1 MLLLNNADVAGV
13 LTMEVT
19 MRALEDAYRELN
31 DRRAVCRPRID
42 IQIPTQ
48 DPRKFF
54 NGEPWKAV
62 EPLATSPSA

>member
-19 MRALEDAYRELN
+19 MRALEDAYRELTIGGPCAG
-31 DRRAVCRPRID
+31 RASIFRFRP
-42 IQIPTQ
+42 
-48 DPRKFF
+48 DPRKFI

-62 EPLATSPSA
+62 RPPATSPSA